1 MKTDPRPPSS
11 ALYAA
16 GTIFLFDRK
25 AVRFFR
31 KDGHDWQKKKDG
43 KTVRETHEKL
53 KVGNVELLNC
63 YYAHAAENDR
73 FQRRC
78 YWLLDS
84 DEGVVLV
91 HYLDTTLVVGGRG
104 GAKGAGLSAPGSA
117 PGSNS
122 GTTDGEDQNGFRN
135 LFRYASG
142 MSQYSGSGYEDGSM
156 GGVSGASPMMQSPAR
171 PGQYHPEVYQQYSQQ
186 QALGQYGNHGYGAQ
200 GTHHYPHGD
209 SDPHALYHAV
219 QEQFNGGAE
228 SESWFNSVL
237 ASEDE
242 AGEES
247 GPGAGRGV
255 SHRRVSQGALA
266 DAVGRAVPARQSSGR
281 AVPFREGSNRSILS
295 LGSGPP
301 LDHAY
306 FDMGQDE
313 SSNGPHFDLLK
324 EFAVDQIAEA
334 QGIKVEGMPVESA
347 AAAAAAAAAAG
358 PNIGTAFPG
367 EYRSD
372 IADGVTSMAELE
384 SKIASLKETL
394 VRVASVNADASPEQ
408 VERLEQDMAA
418 LERGAAAMRPAAGSV
433 GGGGD
438 AQAEGR

>member
-1 MKTDPRPPSS
+1 M
-11 ALYAA
+11 
-16 GTIFLFDRK
+16 
-25 AVRFFR
+25 
-31 KDGHDWQKKKDG
+31 
-43 KTVRETHEKL
+43 
-53 KVGNVELLNC
+53 
-63 YYAHAAENDR
+63 
-73 FQRRC
+73 
-78 YWLLDS
+78 
-84 DEGVVLV
+84 
-91 HYLDTTLVVGGRG
+91 
-104 GAKGAGLSAPGSA
+104 
-117 PGSNS
+117 
-122 GTTDGEDQNGFRN
+122 
-135 LFRYASG
+135 
-142 MSQYSGSGYEDGSM
+142 
-156 GGVSGASPMMQSPAR
+156 
-171 PGQYHPEVYQQYSQQ
+171 
-186 QALGQYGNHGYGAQ
+186 
-200 GTHHYPHGD
+200 
-209 SDPHALYHAV
+209 
-219 QEQFNGGAE
+219 
-228 SESWFNSVL
+228 L

-255 SHRRVSQGALA
+255 SHRRVSQGAIA
-266 DAVGRAVPARQSSGR
+266 DAAGRAVPVRQSSGR

-433 GGGGD
+433 GGGGGGGAKPGHRRGSSFGSGTRARPPRARPVIWDGDDKDEDD
-438 AQAEGR
+438 ADREDDGDDDEDDDGDDNEETAEGALSPLAKAAAATRRPRGADGGRGAHRAAAFAAQQQQRMAVSPASRRTRARVRRWTRR